1 MEYNKKDELLNKI
14 IGLKY
19 VRQGVPENWYNK
31 GVDDSFRYIKNLF
44 DKEFVSEVPQIVAE
58 WYEKNKKD
66 LEYHIWSYIFDWN
79 EQEESKFKTWMNY
92 TTNKPIETLIN
103 MQIFGYEI
111 KKEPK
116 YTVRMKTLGKHSY
129 LTYYKTSDKWNFNE
143 ETQASTVWSHHT
155 REELEEAGFDWVF
168 SCEGMEVREVM

>member
-1 MEYNKKDELLNKI
+1 MKSQELINKI
-14 IGLKY
+14 KDLDKLEVNVKTY
-19 VRQGVPENWYNK
+19 VEFESVLNLVTQLAHPQKPVVKP
-31 GVDDSFRYIKNLF
+31 YI
-44 DKEFVSEVPQIVAE
+44 AE

-66 LEYHIWSYIFDWN
+66 LEYHIWSYIFNWN
-79 EQEESKFKTWMNY
+79 GQEESKFKTWMDY

-155 REELEEAGFDWVF
+155 REELEEAGFSWVF
-168 SCEGMEVREVM
+168 NCEGMVVKEVE